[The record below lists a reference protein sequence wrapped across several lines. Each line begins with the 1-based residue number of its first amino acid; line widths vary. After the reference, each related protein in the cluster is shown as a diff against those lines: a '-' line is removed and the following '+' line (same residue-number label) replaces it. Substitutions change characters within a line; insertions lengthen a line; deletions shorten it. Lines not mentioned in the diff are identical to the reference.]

1 MIYFNENITNRTK
14 KKKKKT
20 EREDKERATL
30 TNKTVTDND
39 GNFISFQGTPT

>member
-14 KKKKKT
+14 KKKKQREKT
-20 EREDKERATL
+20 ERATL

>member
-1 MIYFNENITNRTK
+1 MIYFNENITNCK